1 MPTRADHA
9 TGRWTISLMGWE
21 PLPEELVTLAQLLSG
36 AGYHT
41 AAITDTP
48 FYLRQG
54 MNYDRGFQTFVS
66 IPGQGGG
73 AAPNWF
79 MGKEFREGFTAM
91 GQGHHESWDVRD
103 RWRLESDRN
112 TLRTMT
118 AAADWLEQ
126 RYKETSSSMWTPGTH
141 TSRGTL
147 QATTPSYICRTTTA
161 RWWTLSMPAGPTTR
175 R

>member
-1 MPTRADHA
+1 MNVIWIVADTLRRDHLGCYGNPSIRTPELGLSGGEIGSGFDAHYAAGFPPMPTRADHA

-79 MGKEFREGFTAM
+79 IGKEVREGFTAM

-103 RWRLESDRN
+103 RWRLESDRKH
-112 TLRTMT
+112 
-118 AAADWLEQ
+118 APHDD
-126 RYKETSSSMWTPGTH
+126 
-141 TSRGTL
+141 SRH
-147 QATTPSYICRTTTA
+147 
-161 RWWTLSMPAGPTTR
+161 
-175 R
+175 